1 MLCVLPVPSRSQI
14 TPWIDIWGDT
24 AQLDNHFE
32 SGFAQG
38 RKPSLLAR
46 TTTRMGIRIPGSHP
60 STVLMPYLVATGNY
74 SVDRNNWNNIYA
86 TGYGIRIF
94 PFLTMQVSDS
104 RLAFL
109 PDTRLYWEQLF
120 ANYFKD
126 RDNAKDRDTALA
138 NPSRDDRIG
147 VEIWHE
153 WNERDPAQPNK
164 PFDKTDSWTE
174 LWADISYRETNFT
187 SPPLRNTI
195 TSFQLRRGFYVN
207 APVGII
213 EPYGVINGVNSG
225 ATDFFLN
232 NLQFGM
238 GMRYH
243 PFRYATNVQG
253 LTALAAK
260 ARIFVEILTIS
271 YTKNRPAAGTPT
283 TDFRFGV
290 ELAIGR

>member
-1 MLCVLPVPSRSQI
+1 
-14 TPWIDIWGDT
+14 
-24 AQLDNHFE
+24 
-32 SGFAQG
+32 
-38 RKPSLLAR
+38 
-46 TTTRMGIRIPGSHP
+46 
-60 STVLMPYLVATGNY
+60 
-74 SVDRNNWNNIYA
+74 
-86 TGYGIRIF
+86 
-94 PFLTMQVSDS
+94 
-104 RLAFL
+104 
-109 PDTRLYWEQLF
+109 
-120 ANYFKD
+120 
-126 RDNAKDRDTALA
+126 
-138 NPSRDDRIG
+138 
-147 VEIWHE
+147 
-153 WNERDPAQPNK
+153 
-164 PFDKTDSWTE
+164 
-174 LWADISYRETNFT
+174 
-187 SPPLRNTI
+187 
-195 TSFQLRRGFYVN
+195 VN

-271 YTKNRPAAGTPT
+271 YTKNRPAAGTPA